1 MKFQR
6 IRRRVVEFPINSVIG
21 GVQLLAEG
29 ARAEPEPVPKMEL
42 RRVTAT
48 RVEHWEKQNFFPLR
62 NPVVIVNKLV
72 SNISLCFFKENLH
85 KTWRIPTFNRIKL
98 RDRAW
103 KVHCQLRKA
112 SYVVAEKVAAIC
124 ETTSHR

>member
-85 KTWRIPTFNRIKL
+85 TRLGAF
-98 RDRAW
+98 
-103 KVHCQLRKA
+103 QL
-112 SYVVAEKVAAIC
+112 STGLNYVIVLGRFIVNYVKPAMW
-124 ETTSHR
+124 